1 MKHISY
7 VVVVSLNKLALC
19 FRQHIIFPPLLSSLL
34 FVCFIMFSLGVKR
47 KVHLRSSL
55 SSSLLSEGVFIKRRQ
70 SFEIFTNVS
79 VFLFSV
85 AFPVLQAFSV
95 HIAYWLAY
103 IYSAPWHVLL
113 PQQPATTPPSVLIFF
128 PWLSPVYCPTM
139 HCSLPSTSMWT
150 VSAEGAA
157 DPSLWINFS
166 KRRNTF
172 FFFSA
177 ESFSFLD
184 VYSNEC
190 WPEVTSCYA
199 RRPIHS
205 SNTRL
210 QKNKVHVG
218 RGEHAC
224 DWRKGEGKK
233 NSVMKGTN
241 RNQAIN
247 MGIRLNVVNNPW
259 TGFPSLFVTLECS
272 DQKWQKC
279 STLSFFLSSCE
290 TFERVPVV
298 SSPCLQPLTAYEYSL
313 HLSS

>member
-1 MKHISY
+1 MFCCHSN
-7 VVVVSLNKLALC
+7 LP
-19 FRQHIIFPPLLSSLL
+19 QPPL
-34 FVCFIMFSLGVKR
+34 VCWFFFLGC
-47 KVHLRSSL
+47 HLYT
-55 SSSLLSEGVFIKRRQ
+55 VPQ
-70 SFEIFTNVS
+70 CTAV
-79 VFLFSV
+79 
-85 AFPVLQAFSV
+85 
-95 HIAYWLAY
+95 Y
-103 IYSAPWHVLL
+103 
-113 PQQPATTPPSVLIFF
+113 PQQVCELWVQKEQQIR
-128 PWLSPVYCPTM
+128 VCG
-139 HCSLPSTSMWT
+139 STSPN
-150 VSAEGAA
+150 VEI
-157 DPSLWINFS
+157 P
-166 KRRNTF
+166 